1 MKQFTYLISFLL
13 LISCKNESI
22 RPQSDN
28 QIKIDPNKKELFF
41 DIKQAQFSE
50 TIPLESTEHS
60 LLGNIDKMLIKN
72 NHMYILDKKI
82 AEAIF
87 VFDEKGKFIYK
98 IDRSGQGPGEYSSL
112 DDFTI
117 DEKTG
122 SLLIL
127 DADQRK
133 ILYFEGSTF
142 THEKKIPYD
151 ISFISSNGENFIG
164 VTNYCDG
171 EGQECHHVLLFDND
185 FNLIKKEESFVYD
198 PQKIEWDLRLPLFTY
213 AQKNF
218 YTKSFSNYI
227 KLVNEDSVRN
237 FVHIDFGSNNLPE
250 NVLNYDRQKLLDY
263 LKKEKNVAYLIDNFM
278 MDENLVY
285 FNFFYNQK
293 LLSAFVSTEDF
304 SKNRLFHNI
313 ITMEKV
319 SLTPLYMHGGFIYF
333 VMDSMQM
340 ENQVDTDSEDSH
352 TMESNPILLKV
363 SSEKIA
369 GLFFSN

>member
-72 NHMYILDKKI
+72 NHMYILDKEI

-171 EGQECHHVLLFDND
+171 EG
-185 FNLIKKEESFVYD
+185 
-198 PQKIEWDLRLPLFTY
+198 
-213 AQKNF
+213 
-218 YTKSFSNYI
+218 
-227 KLVNEDSVRN
+227 
-237 FVHIDFGSNNLPE
+237 
-250 NVLNYDRQKLLDY
+250 
-263 LKKEKNVAYLIDNFM
+263 
-278 MDENLVY
+278 
-285 FNFFYNQK
+285 
-293 LLSAFVSTEDF
+293 
-304 SKNRLFHNI
+304 
-313 ITMEKV
+313 
-319 SLTPLYMHGGFIYF
+319 
-333 VMDSMQM
+333 
-340 ENQVDTDSEDSH
+340 
-352 TMESNPILLKV
+352 
-363 SSEKIA
+363 
-369 GLFFSN
+369 